1 MALLLSPEQASS
13 STAVT
18 PQWPAPT
25 LHEPCLDEHF
35 LGEREEEEEGISRSV
50 FFFFFNYPF
59 SVTVGFTD
67 MLAHVMSHCFAY
79 SPQFQLHYLNK
90 VLFLSC

>member
-18 PQWPAPT
+18 PQWPVLT

-35 LGEREEEEEGISRSV
+35 LGERVEEEEGWGISRSV
-50 FFFFFNYPF
+50 FFLLPF
-59 SVTVGFTD
+59 CVTVAFTD
-67 MLAHVMSHCFAY
+67 MLAHVTSHRVTY
-79 SPQFQLHYLNK
+79 SPQFQLHYLKK